1 MFNATL
7 NSISVLLMEENS
19 ENHQPVTHHW
29 QTLLHNIVS
38 STHHHKWEFELTTS
52 VVLGTDC
59 TVSCKSNYHMIMTTT
74 APLFHVYHLTGWNNN
89 ENMWE
94 NIN

>member
-38 STHHHKWEFELTTS
+38 STHHHKWEFELTTF

-59 TVSCKSNYHMIMTTT
+59 RVSHGKMYSIKHYVIKFVSD
-74 APLFHVYHLTGWNNN
+74 LQQVGGFLQVLRFLQQ
-89 ENMWE
+89 
-94 NIN
+94 